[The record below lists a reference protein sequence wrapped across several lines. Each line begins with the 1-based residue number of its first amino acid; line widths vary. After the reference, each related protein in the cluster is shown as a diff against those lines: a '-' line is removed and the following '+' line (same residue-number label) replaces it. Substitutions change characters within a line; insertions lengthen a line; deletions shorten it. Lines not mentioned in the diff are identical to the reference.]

1 MGIRKWFNKQQERTP
16 SGSPIIRSTPKETQD
31 IMGFPE
37 QDPSAFRALR
47 EEVYEAFFGEPETVS
62 HELLPLV
69 PHIDV
74 FVYPPGHANRP
85 FYTLA
90 SSGMSDVPMPL
101 PEGLDR
107 SHARREIILYCET
120 PDDTAINLV
129 RHMARFPSEYSTWL
143 DHGHTIPNGD
153 PPAPIFDGSVLSAVL
168 FLYTIVRPD
177 NQLADQVVLDGDP
190 VHFLWL
196 VPITQAELDHKLN
209 HGCDAL
215 LDVFDTVKHPV
226 VLDRQRASYL

>member
-1 MGIRKWFNKQQERTP
+1 ML
-16 SGSPIIRSTPKETQD
+16 
-31 IMGFPE
+31 GFPE
-37 QDPSAFRALR
+37 QDPSAFCALR
-47 EEVYEAFFGEPETVS
+47 EKVYEEFFGPPEIVN
-62 HELLPLV
+62 HEVISLV

-74 FVYPPGHANRP
+74 FVYPPGYANRP

-90 SSGMSDVPMPL
+90 SSGMSDVRMPL

-107 SHARREIILYCET
+107 SHARREIVLYCET
-120 PDDTAINLV
+120 PDDAAINLV
-129 RHMARFPSEYSTWL
+129 RRMARFPFQYSTWL

-153 PPAPIFDGSVLSAVL
+153 PPAPIFDDSALSAVL

-177 NQLADQVVLDGDP
+177 NGLADHVVLDGDP

-215 LDVFDTVKHPV
+215 LGLFDAVNHPV
-226 VLDRQRASYL
+226 VLDRRRASYL